1 MIDILVAEKNRL
13 GTAISAVRPR
23 IEAHI
28 AWLEQELND
37 VDEGLRQTLRSS
49 PVWRDEG
56 LTLCSG
62 RQTQPTVMPAKA
74 DTQASVESFVPTTL
88 NSYGLDSTPA
98 CLSLLVTD
106 CPRCPTDP
114 IIQHRRTAPERTWEN
129 VNRPLAIAID
139 GPVASGKTAVGRLVA
154 RRLGLRFLDTGS
166 MYRAVTRVALDRC
179 IDLND
184 GDALTALAER
194 LDLRLSFAHGADR
207 LTADG
212 TDVTDGLR
220 TPGVERGVS
229 LVARVPG
236 VRRSLVAQ
244 QRRMAAD
251 GPLVMAGRDIGT
263 VVMPDAPVKVYLNAS
278 ARVRATRRRGDLAA
292 GGSEADERR
301 VLEDLTRRD
310 KIDSER
316 SDSPL
321 RPARDAVIMD
331 TDDLRIEHVADKI
344 VDLVECD

>member
-1 MIDILVAEKNRL
+1 M
-13 GTAISAVRPR
+13 
-23 IEAHI
+23 
-28 AWLEQELND
+28 
-37 VDEGLRQTLRSS
+37 
-49 PVWRDEG
+49 
-56 LTLCSG
+56 
-62 RQTQPTVMPAKA
+62 
-74 DTQASVESFVPTTL
+74 
-88 NSYGLDSTPA
+88 
-98 CLSLLVTD
+98 
-106 CPRCPTDP
+106 
-114 IIQHRRTAPERTWEN
+114 
-129 VNRPLAIAID
+129 NRPLAIAID